1 MNEIIGSTIQRIH
14 ETDSTNNYA
23 ATQLLTKRLQEGIV
37 FVADSQF
44 DGRGQ
49 SGNKWESEPS
59 RNLTFSILLYP
70 DFLEIGKQFEIS
82 KAISIGIADF
92 LKELTDYVSIK
103 WPNDIYIGQGK
114 AAGILIENSIRGNII
129 STCIVGIGLNI
140 NQQSFFSDAPN
151 PVSLSGITGKVYNL
165 GESLTNLCL
174 KIDARYRQL
183 RDGKFSQIDNDYTDI
198 LFQRDVWSIYSDE
211 NGHFEGK
218 LLGVDQI
225 GRLMI
230 ETRSGRVNKYQFKEV
245 AFQTNNN
252 PSADGKH

>member
-23 ATQLLTKRLQEGIV
+23 ATQLLTKRLKEGIV

-49 SGNKWESEPS
+49 SGNKWESEPD

-70 DFLEIGKQFEIS
+70 DFLEIAKQFEIS
-82 KAISIGIADF
+82 KAISLGITDF
-92 LKELTDYVSIK
+92 LKELTDHVSIK
-103 WPNDIYIGQGK
+103 WPNDIYIGQEK
-114 AAGILIENSIRGNII
+114 VAGILIENSIRVNII

-140 NQQSFFSDAPN
+140 NQQSFVSDAPN
-151 PVSLSGITGKVYNL
+151 PVSLSRITGQVYNL
-165 GESLTNLCL
+165 PESLTKLCL
-174 KIDARYRQL
+174 KIDARYKQL
-183 RDGKFSQIDNDYTDI
+183 RDRRFTQIDEDYTSM
-198 LFQRDVWSIYSDE
+198 LFQRDVWCSYSDE
-211 NGHFEGK
+211 KGHFEGK

-230 ETRSGRVNKYQFKEV
+230 ETRSGKVSKFQFKEV
-245 AFQTNNN
+245 AFQTNID
-252 PSADGKH
+252 PSDEGEH